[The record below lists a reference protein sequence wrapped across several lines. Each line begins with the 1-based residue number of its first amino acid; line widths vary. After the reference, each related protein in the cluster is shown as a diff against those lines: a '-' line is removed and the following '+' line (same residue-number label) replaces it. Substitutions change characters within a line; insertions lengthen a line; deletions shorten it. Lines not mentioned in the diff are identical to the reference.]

1 MSDRDSAENLVE
13 LAQAIE
19 SLREQLDTARRLAP
33 EGGLSFE
40 VGPVEMEFQVA
51 LLSGSEITGG
61 ARFYVLSGGGAK
73 RRERTSTHTVR
84 LTLTPRGPDGGA
96 LEVSDSAEELPQ
108 R

>member
-1 MSDRDSAENLVE
+1 MSDRDSAENVVE

-19 SLREQLDTARRLAP
+19 SLREQLDTARRMAP

-40 VGPVEMEFQVA
+40 VGPVELEFQVA

-84 LTLTPRGPDGGA
+84 LTLTPRGPGGGP
-96 LEVSDSAEELPQ
+96 LEVSDSTEELP
-108 R
+108 RR